1 MSGDVDP
8 EDKTEEPTEKRLHDA
23 VERGQTAFSREA
35 PLFASLSAALV
46 ALIFIIPGR
55 ATTLLAGLIG
65 LIDDPAGWRIE
76 RGEDV
81 LALSGPLV
89 AAAAQF
95 LWPVVALLMTAG
107 VVASVTQ
114 ATPRVVPERVLPD
127 FSRISPRSGLRRLFG
142 VGGLVEFA
150 KNFVKLTTVAF
161 IATMMLTGQKAILL
175 NSTDVDPGMLPD
187 RILDLTVKTIAA
199 VLAATLAVASAD
211 LAWSRVRWRRDNR
224 MSKQELKEELKQA
237 EGDRMIKARL
247 RSLRLDR
254 SRKRMLSAV
263 PRATM
268 VVANPTHYAVAM
280 RYVRTEGG
288 APLVVAKGADL
299 IALKIRAIAE
309 AHDVPVV
316 EDKSLARSLMR
327 RSKSTDRSRRIST
340 VRSPKSC
347 ISFSRGRRDGPIED
361 AESRAVPRAPARP
374 ARTGTHHRRRARGRS
389 HRTAS
394 DRRGRAHFDDPKRP
408 RGQHRRS
415 RQFFDRTFL

>member
-1 MSGDVDP
+1 MSADVDP
-8 EDKTEEPTEKRLHDA
+8 EDRTEEPTEKRLHDA

-55 ATTLLAGLIG
+55 AATLLAGLVG

-76 RGEDV
+76 RGADV
-81 LALSGPLV
+81 LALSGPLFV
-89 AAAAQF
+89 ATAQF
-95 LWPVVALLMTAG
+95 LWPVAALLMTAG
-107 VVASVTQ
+107 VVASIAQ
-114 ATPRVVPERVLPD
+114 ATPRIVPDRILPD
-127 FSRISPRSGLRRLFG
+127 FSRISPRSGLRRLFA

-150 KNFVKLTTVAF
+150 KSLVKLTAVALV
-161 IATMMLTGQKAILL
+161 ATTTLMGQKAILL
-175 NSTDVDPGMLPD
+175 DAMNVDPGMLPD
-187 RILDLTVKTIAA
+187 RILALAVKTVAA

-280 RYVRTEGG
+280 RYVRSEGG
-288 APLVVAKGADL
+288 APHVVAKGADL
-299 IALKIRAIAE
+299 IALKIRSIAE
-309 AHDVPVV
+309 AHDIPVF
-316 EDKSLARSLMR
+316 EDKSLARSLYAAVEV
-327 RSKSTDRSRRIST
+327 DR
-340 VRSPKSC
+340 
-347 ISFSRGRRDGPIED
+347 PIPAD
-361 AESRAVPRAPARP
+361 FYRAVAEIVHLIQQRK
-374 ARTGTHHRRRARGRS
+374 TGWAHRR
-389 HRTAS
+389 H
-394 DRRGRAHFDDPKRP
+394 
-408 RGQHRRS
+408 
-415 RQFFDRTFL
+415 

>member
-316 EDKSLARSLMR
+316 EDKSLARSLYAAVEV
-327 RSKSTDRSRRIST
+327 DR
-340 VRSPKSC
+340 
-347 ISFSRGRRDGPIED
+347 PIPAD
-361 AESRAVPRAPARP
+361 FYRAVAEIVHLIQQRK
-374 ARTGTHHRRRARGRS
+374 TGWADRRR
-389 HRTAS
+389 
-394 DRRGRAHFDDPKRP
+394 
-408 RGQHRRS
+408 
-415 RQFFDRTFL
+415 

>member
-1 MSGDVDP
+1 MSSDVDP
-8 EDKTEEPTEKRLHDA
+8 EDRTEEPTEKRLHDA
-23 VERGQTAFSREA
+23 AERGQTAFSREA

-46 ALIFIIPGR
+46 ALVFIIPGR
-55 ATTLLAGLIG
+55 AATLLAGLIG

-81 LALSGPLV
+81 LALSSPLFI
-89 AAAAQF
+89 AAAQF

-107 VVASVTQ
+107 VVASVAQ
-114 ATPRVVPERVLPD
+114 GTPGIVPDRILPD

-150 KNFVKLTTVAF
+150 KSLVKLTAVALV
-161 IATMMLTGQKAILL
+161 ATMTLMGQKAILL
-175 NSTDVDPGMLPD
+175 DAMDVDPGMLPD
-187 RILDLTVKTIAA
+187 RILALAIKTVAA

-224 MSKQELKEELKQA
+224 MSKQELKEEMKQA
-237 EGDRMIKARL
+237 EGDRMIKGRL

-280 RYVRTEGG
+280 RYVRSEGG

-309 AHDVPVV
+309 AHDIPVV
-316 EDKSLARSLMR
+316 EDRPLARSLYAAVEV
-327 RSKSTDRSRRIST
+327 DR
-340 VRSPKSC
+340 
-347 ISFSRGRRDGPIED
+347 PIPAD
-361 AESRAVPRAPARP
+361 FYRAVAEIVHVIQRRK
-374 ARTGTHHRRRARGRS
+374 TGWAHRG
-389 HRTAS
+389 H
-394 DRRGRAHFDDPKRP
+394 
-408 RGQHRRS
+408 
-415 RQFFDRTFL
+415 